1 MMSATNTP
9 GVLWDDGLQYYS
21 AVRCHTVNS
30 THETQGEVPQTII
43 TGEQSDISCLAEFS
57 WYTYVWYM
65 SPEDTSME
73 RKKLGKYCGPFFNEG
88 DAMSA
93 KIMTSKATQV
103 NRTSVF
109 RVTAE
114 EAKSQQFQKLATDF
128 EASLKE
134 RLKKGWNCLKSRRN
148 SLMALIQVMCI
159 GRRALPMTHMKT
171 TANPNTQTKQRS
183 QCQNWKKLMK
193 SSMKHMTDT

>member
-9 GVLWDDGLQYYS
+9 GVLWDDGLQHYS
-21 AVRCHTVNS
+21 AVRYHTVN
-30 THETQGEVPQTII
+30 TIHETQGEVPQTII
-43 TGEQSDISCLAEFS
+43 TGDQSDTSWLAEFG

-73 RKKLGKYCGPFFNEG
+73 RKKLGKHCGPFFNEG
-88 DAMSA
+88 GAMSA
-93 KIMTSKATQV
+93 KILTSKATQV

-114 EAKSQQFQKLATDF
+114 EARSKQFQKLAADF

-134 RLKKGWNCLKSRRN
+134 RLKKGYDHSKSQKN
-148 SLMALIQVMCI
+148 SLMALMHGMCI
-159 GRRALPMTHMKT
+159 GRRALPMTHTKT
-171 TANPNTQTKQRS
+171 KAPNIQMKQRR
-183 QCQNWKKLMK
+183 QCRN
-193 SSMKHMTDT
+193 